1 MLLKGFGATSH
12 KLPGVKLKVFDKRN
26 RNSWFFC
33 GKSNEPA
40 SKLKN
45 RTIMRYLFMA
55 LLITLSMQV
64 ASQAKESNVR
74 SIEVKGSSE
83 IEITPDEIFVQL
95 TLKEYKKAGSKI
107 ELNTLE
113 SELVKAIKKLGI
125 AEEKLTVENVYG
137 YNWNW
142 KKQRAEDFL
151 GSKTFLLE
159 LSDLKKMNDLIE
171 MLAPE
176 GVNSINV
183 RNYSHSAIEEYRKK
197 VKVGAMQAAKEK
209 ATYLLQS
216 IDANLGQV
224 LQVQEIDYS
233 APNLDYRARSNYAL
247 EANVASSYQ
256 SEVDFKK
263 IKVRAE
269 MRVVFEI
276 D

>member
-1 MLLKGFGATSH
+1 
-12 KLPGVKLKVFDKRN
+12 
-26 RNSWFFC
+26 
-33 GKSNEPA
+33 
-40 SKLKN
+40 
-45 RTIMRYLFMA
+45 MRYLFMA